1 MAQVHKEHLFMPNF
15 FFRFCQSSLGISYII
30 FTLFLFCRSG
40 AFSHLKFVT
49 TLALSHCDIETV
61 EDGAFEGMEALS
73 EVKLESNKLLYLQGT
88 GLFPKH
94 LNHIEV
100 RKSFFSST
108 FTIGDS
114 DFELTLKFDTTKH
127 DFGHLAKLCRNEF

>member
-1 MAQVHKEHLFMPNF
+1 MRKCTKNIYLCQTFLFQVLPVLSSF
-15 FFRFCQSSLGISYII
+15 FCYKFH
-30 FTLFLFCRSG
+30 TVLFCRSG

-100 RKSFFSST
+100 RKAFFSST

-114 DFELTLKFDTTKH
+114 IILTLLRIFLHILQNYVGMNSK
-127 DFGHLAKLCRNEF
+127 GEF